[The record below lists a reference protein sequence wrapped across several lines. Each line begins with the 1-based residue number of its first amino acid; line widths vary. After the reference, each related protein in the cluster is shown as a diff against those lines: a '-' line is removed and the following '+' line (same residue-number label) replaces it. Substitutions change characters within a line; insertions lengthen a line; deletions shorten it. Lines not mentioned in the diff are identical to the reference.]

1 VVEKLLVTK
10 DGKIPNDYKIN
21 CFHGE
26 IGFIYVS
33 VDREGKNKRNIY
45 DKNWNPLHFT
55 WGAKSKEVDK
65 IRGEEIAPPDSLAE
79 MIRLAKQL
87 SKDFPY
93 VRVDFYDVDGRIYFG
108 EITQHHGGGGDNMRP
123 FEWDEKFGAM
133 IQLPKPNVKNY

>member
-1 VVEKLLVTK
+1 MAEHLTVMAEAAI
-10 DGKIPNDYKIN
+10 D
-21 CFHGE
+21 
-26 IGFIYVS
+26 
-33 VDREGKNKRNIY
+33 
-45 DKNWNPLHFT
+45 
-55 WGAKSKEVDK
+55 AKEMSLDISKEVDK

-79 MIRLAKQL
+79 MIRLAKHL

-133 IQLPKPNVKNY
+133 IHLPKPNVK